1 MAWSPAR
8 WLVILPKLGFSVLM
22 LGLALPVWS
31 ADRPGKI
38 SGYVRGASG
47 IPQMGAVVEVLGAA
61 AQSFKVF
68 TDENGFYSAAGLLPG
83 IYNLKVSAPAFLPAL
98 REHIGL
104 HAGGNTVVNVT
115 LSTLFEAIQIS
126 PGRGIADDD
135 DWKWVLRSVSNRP
148 ILRILDDRS
157 QAVIAESGKGDRELK
172 GTLSFLAGSPSNG
185 FGSASDMTTAF
196 SMEKSIFSSDT
207 IGLRGNVGY
216 GSSSPSAVLRASFR
230 HKMDDGSEPLFA
242 VTMRSLPA
250 PDITLH
256 SFQAL
261 ALTAADDF
269 TLGDVLELKFGSE
282 LQTIQFVGRVNT
294 FRPFGTV
301 DLHLSPN
308 TVLEYRYATS
318 EPDNRTDKGFESA
331 PADLNESGPRVS
343 VTGYTAAAERAHHQ
357 ELSLSRRFGKNSL
370 QLAAYTDRITDPAL
384 TGVGEFST
392 LDGNVLPDLY
402 SGTFTYQGNDFH
414 TQGVRFVLQRQLTS
428 EVTGT
433 LDYEYGGVL
442 DLAKPNMSLDDVS
455 QSSLVRQRQSV
466 AGKITGVVPK
476 SKTRWM
482 ASYRWINGEALT
494 PVDLFNA
501 SAGQAD
507 PYLNLFFRQPI
518 PGGRFFPGHM
528 EAMVDL
534 RNLLAEGYV
543 PVLGHDG
550 HTVYLVQSARA
561 VTGGVAFT
569 F

>member
-1 MAWSPAR
+1 M
-8 WLVILPKLGFSVLM
+8 V
-22 LGLALPVWS
+22 
-31 ADRPGKI
+31 
-38 SGYVRGASG
+38 
-47 IPQMGAVVEVLGAA
+47 
-61 AQSFKVF
+61 
-68 TDENGFYSAAGLLPG
+68 
-83 IYNLKVSAPAFLPAL
+83 
-98 REHIGL
+98 
-104 HAGGNTVVNVT
+104 
-115 LSTLFEAIQIS
+115 
-126 PGRGIADDD
+126 
-135 DWKWVLRSVSNRP
+135 
-148 ILRILDDRS
+148 DDRS
-157 QAVIAESGKGDRELK
+157 RVLMAESARGDRELK

-185 FGSASDMTTAF
+185 FGSASDMTTGF

-216 GSSSPSAVLRASFR
+216 GSSFPSAVLRASFR

-261 ALTAADDF
+261 ALTAADNF

-282 LQTIQFVGRVNT
+282 LQTIQFLGKVNT
-294 FRPFGTV
+294 FRPFGTA

-343 VTGYTAAAERAHHQ
+343 MTGYMPAVERAHHQ
-357 ELSLSRRFGKNSL
+357 EISLSRRIGKNSL
-370 QLAAYTDRITDPAL
+370 QLAAYTDRVADPAL
-384 TGVGEFST
+384 TGVGEFT
-392 LDGNVLPDLY
+392 TGNGNVLPDLY
-402 SGTFTYQGNDFH
+402 SGTFTYQGSDLNAR
-414 TQGVRFVLQRQLTS
+414 GMRVVLQRQLTS
-428 EVTGT
+428 DVTGT
-433 LDYEYGGVL
+433 LDYEYGGAL
-442 DLAKPNMSLDDVS
+442 DLAKPNVSLETVS

-494 PVDLFNA
+494 PVDMFNA

-518 PGGRFFPGHM
+518 PGSRFFPGHM

-561 VTGGVAFT
+561 VRGGVAFT